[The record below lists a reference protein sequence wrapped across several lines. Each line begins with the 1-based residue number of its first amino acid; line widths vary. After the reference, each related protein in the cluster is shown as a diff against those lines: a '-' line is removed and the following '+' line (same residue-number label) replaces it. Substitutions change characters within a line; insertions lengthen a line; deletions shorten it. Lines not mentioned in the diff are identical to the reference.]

1 MAMAQRKVHPG
12 REAEDVARVV
22 RVLHRSGPLPLGS
35 LADEPELADW
45 PSERVEHALVSAWSR
60 ALIFI
65 DSGDLLV
72 AL

>member
-1 MAMAQRKVHPG
+1 MAMAQRKLHSG
-12 REAEDVARVV
+12 SEAEDVARVL
-22 RVLHRSGPLPLGS
+22 RVLHRSGPLPLGE

-45 PSERVEHALVSAWSR
+45 PSERVEHALVSAWSH

-65 DSGDLLV
+65 DTRDLLV

>member
-1 MAMAQRKVHPG
+1 MAIAQRKLQTAGYMEDAVH
-12 REAEDVARVV
+12 VV
-22 RVLHRSGPLPLGS
+22 RVLHHVGPLPLRE

-45 PSERVEHALVSAWSR
+45 PPERVEQAIVSAWSC